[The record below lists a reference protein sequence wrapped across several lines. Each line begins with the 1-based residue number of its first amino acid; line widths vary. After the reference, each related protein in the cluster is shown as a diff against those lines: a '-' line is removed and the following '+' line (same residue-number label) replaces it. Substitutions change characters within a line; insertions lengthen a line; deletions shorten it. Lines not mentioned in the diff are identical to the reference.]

1 MAAALTIQLA
11 SGSAVAGP
19 GRSGFGAAYRSGAE
33 AGDVGWILL
42 DHLYMY
48 GARLTL
54 HKKLNGKSRSSP
66 DSPPTVPCLDF
77 YFRHRSH
84 TSASSEVTLY
94 AWPPMGCVA
103 AAVVSIAIGLLLRQ
117 KVGNCKDKGYL
128 KMTPSP
134 SKFGIIGIPDHVAGP
149 HHVAS
154 ILARSAGVM
163 PY

>member
-1 MAAALTIQLA
+1 M
-11 SGSAVAGP
+11 
-19 GRSGFGAAYRSGAE
+19 
-33 AGDVGWILL
+33 GWILL

-103 AAVVSIAIGLLLRQ
+103 AAVVSIGLLLRQ

-134 SKFGIIGIPDHVAGP
+134 SNFGIIGIPDHLAGLLTQQVWSLSP
-149 HHVAS
+149 THIWQLVFVKDVTDVTDRHFQKPSRPPFYATF
-154 ILARSAGVM
+154 
-163 PY
+163 